1 MGGVEDA
8 GVQEAVLGVPP
19 DPARRDLVLQL
30 GGAGPVDLGQVL
42 VPRTQR
48 VSWAVGSTS
57 VGASSVLQYSH

>member
-19 DPARRDLVLQL
+19 DPARGDLVLQL
-30 GGAGPVDLGQVL
+30 GGAGPEDLGQVL

-57 VGASSVLQYSH
+57 VGATSVLQYSH

>member
-8 GVQEAVLGVPP
+8 GVQEVAPGVPP
-19 DPARRDLVLQL
+19 EPARGDLVLQL

-48 VSWAVGSTS
+48 VSWAVGSQQL
-57 VGASSVLQYSH
+57 VSSNIHIDH

>member
-19 DPARRDLVLQL
+19 DPARGDLVLQL
-30 GGAGPVDLGQVL
+30 GGAGPVDLVQVL

-48 VSWAVGSTS
+48 VSCS
-57 VGASSVLQYSH
+57 VVSHH

>member
-1 MGGVEDA
+1 MGGVEDG

-19 DPARRDLVLQL
+19 DPARGDLVLQL

-57 VGASSVLQYSH
+57 VGATSFLQYSH